1 MNLAATLLGPLYDL
15 YIAALGESVGI
26 IVSYVTL
33 LGLAS
38 LIWWGFAN
46 RNDIISG
53 FDLRGATIGN
63 MVLLFLLT
71 FVIYFVA
78 FDYLGFPMIGSLT
91 VAVSSTLLFHWTI
104 STLEGE
110 PV

>member
-1 MNLAATLLGPLYDL
+1 MNLAATLLGPLYEL
-15 YIAALGESVGI
+15 YVAALGDSVGI
-26 IVSYVTL
+26 VVGYATL

-38 LIWWGFAN
+38 LIWWSFAN

-63 MVLLFLLT
+63 MVLLFLLA

-78 FDYLGFPMIGSLT
+78 FDYLGFPILGSLT
-91 VAVSSTLLFHWTI
+91 VAISSTLLFHWTM